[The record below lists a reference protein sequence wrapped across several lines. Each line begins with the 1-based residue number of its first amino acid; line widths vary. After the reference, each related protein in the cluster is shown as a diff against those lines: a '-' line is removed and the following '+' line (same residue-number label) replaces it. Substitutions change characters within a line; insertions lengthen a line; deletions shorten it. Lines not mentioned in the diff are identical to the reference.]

1 MGSEHQRK
9 QVEEQV
15 LLLYPAMYRLAF
27 AYVKNRDDAMD
38 VVQESACKA
47 IAGAD
52 ALKSGGAA
60 RSWLFR
66 ITVNAALDVL
76 RRRGRETA
84 AQELPETG
92 REDAYRD
99 LDTLRALDALDERE
113 RTVVVLRFFEDLKLQ
128 EIADVTGENLNTV
141 KTVLYRSLKKLKIRL
156 TEGGPYHGA

>member
-1 MGSEHQRK
+1 MSSEHQRK

-52 ALKSGGAA
+52 ALKNGGAS

>member
-1 MGSEHQRK
+1 MSSEHQRK

-52 ALKSGGAA
+52 ALKNGGASK
-60 RSWLFR
+60 SWLFR

>member
-52 ALKSGGAA
+52 ALKSGDAS

-66 ITVNAALDVL
+66 ITVNAALDIL

-141 KTVLYRSLKKLKIRL
+141 KTILYRSLKKLKIRL

>member
-52 ALKSGGAA
+52 ALKDGGAS

>member
-52 ALKSGGAA
+52 ALKDGGAS

-141 KTVLYRSLKKLKIRL
+141 KTILYRSLKKLKIRL

>member
-52 ALKSGGAA
+52 ALKNGGAS

-99 LDTLRALDALDERE
+99 LDTLRALNALDERE

>member
-1 MGSEHQRK
+1 MSSEHQRK

-52 ALKSGGAA
+52 ALKSGGAS

-66 ITVNAALDVL
+66 ITVNAALDIL

-92 REDAYRD
+92 RDDAYRD

>member
-52 ALKSGGAA
+52 ALKSVGASK
-60 RSWLFR
+60 SWLFR